1 MRVSVILCTYN
12 RCESLR
18 TALQSVAACRFPDPA
33 SWEVLVVDNNSKDQT
48 RAVVEEFVRQYPGRF
63 RYLFEPQ
70 PGKSH
75 ALNSGIQEAR
85 GDILAFMDDDV
96 TVDPGWLQTLTNVL
110 QSPEFAGVG
119 GRILPERSF
128 APPAWLSMENRYALA
143 PLAIFDLGTEAH
155 QLPEPPFGTN
165 MAFRKEMFVKYGG
178 FRKDL
183 GPRPGSEIRGEDTEF
198 GDRILLAGER
208 LWYEPAAVVY
218 HSLPANRLRKEY
230 FLKWWY
236 DKARADLRADP
247 DFNKP
252 RLRFAG
258 APLVFYRR
266 LIAWALRWMFSF
278 QSARRFSCKLKVWM
292 KIAEI
297 SEARRMSRDAHGTL
311 DTAVHPVPH
320 EKV

>member
-1 MRVSVILCTYN
+1 
-12 RCESLR
+12 
-18 TALQSVAACRFPDPA
+18 
-33 SWEVLVVDNNSKDQT
+33 
-48 RAVVEEFVRQYPGRF
+48 
-63 RYLFEPQ
+63 
-70 PGKSH
+70 
-75 ALNSGIQEAR
+75 
-85 GDILAFMDDDV
+85 
-96 TVDPGWLQTLTNVL
+96 
-110 QSPEFAGVG
+110 
-119 GRILPERSF
+119 
-128 APPAWLSMENRYALA
+128 MENRYALA
-143 PLAIFDLGTEAH
+143 PLAIFDLGSEAH

-198 GDRILLAGER
+198 GDRVLLAGER

-252 RLRFAG
+252 RLHFAG

-278 QSARRFSCKLKVWM
+278 EPAKRFSCKLKVWM

-297 SEARRMSRDAHGTL
+297 SEARRMLRNAHGTPES
-311 DTAVHPVPH
+311 AVHPVPH